1 MNITVTGTLQR
12 FTNYQRNHMT
22 EADNVA
28 QGLEMLSETYPE
40 LKKIL
45 FEADGTVRSIHR
57 LFLNGEQIQEDALLN
72 RVGPNDR
79 LDIITAI
86 AGG

>member
-12 FTNYQRNHMT
+12 FTNYQRNHQT
-22 EADNVA
+22 EAENVER
-28 QGLEMLSETYPE
+28 GLEILTETYPD

-45 FEADGTVRSIHR
+45 FEADGSLRQIHR
-57 LFLNGEQIQEDALLN
+57 LFLNGEQIQPDSMQT
-72 RVGPNDR
+72 RVGPNDK